1 MHQLYPQNRILVDS
15 VPSDHIVHRF
25 RLLEQAHTTHYT
37 PSAVEQPAR
46 EGLPTELQGGEVV

>member
-1 MHQLYPQNRILVDS
+1 MHQLSPQNRILVDS
-15 VPSDHIVHRF
+15 VPSDHTVYRF
-25 RLLEQAHTTHYT
+25 RLLEQAHTTQDT